1 MNANLSAD
9 DFWAATPVER
19 IAKCRH
25 MAAQAARLA
34 AAARAD
40 VRNDYLRLAKE
51 WAALADDMQMWE
63 RDRAQR

>member
-1 MNANLSAD
+1 MNANLSAE

-25 MAAQAARLA
+25 MAVQAERLA
-34 AAARAD
+34 AGANPD

-51 WAALADDMQMWE
+51 WTALADDMQTWE
-63 RDRAQR
+63 RDRARP